1 MCIPDKLID
10 HNTPAGQLAEAGLT
24 PKDIVATALSALGVS
39 AASAAVRA

>member
-1 MCIPDKLID
+1 MCSPTSFID
-10 HNTPAGQLAEAGLT
+10 HDTPAGQLAEAGLT